1 MGQSEVRLVSSSALS
16 AGTAG
21 TVALFAYNTGS
32 LHLFATT
39 PDGTVYQLTPPGA
52 GSGEANTASN
62 VGTGVGVFKQKSV
75 VDLQFKTLS
84 GSYLGGLTGTLINNT
99 NEIVIQTDASPLSG
113 TIDARFTNLSGTIN
127 AAIINLSG
135 TINAEFID
143 LSGTIDARFSNF
155 SPGGGGGGGT
165 GLALTSSLSAQLVTL
180 ASGTVIDMNVSGTID
195 WFAPILAPST
205 TPPRALTASPPS
217 KKSGGYIL
225 QSLDWTANGASAF
238 AFPTSY
244 LKKAQTEDNLPNS
257 ALTSSQGFGFFHASI
272 SGYGLR
278 FAVPAGPN
286 VRRMSLFTA
295 HFSNTASFTAYLTD
309 GSGLTSSLISRMP
322 HTVGT
327 DLRWDVDFSSPVGGW
342 LNCVFKIDA
351 LTLPAGSAPSFV
363 CSAIVLSGALGS
375 GSSGLTSVTH
385 DHFLTGT
392 GRPEEPLTVRNRANL
407 WDYPNV
413 GMSHVMDEEF
423 ETSTLLTGNFD
434 NAWIVANNT
443 ITYGISPYVGFSTG
457 SCRVAFDMRPSWMMV
472 QPPGTGASTVFLKK
486 ALLLSGSDF
495 FMWSRLASAN
505 RATSVTAGD
514 GLAAII
520 MGDSGTLDGNAA
532 QFNNF
537 VGLISTN
544 AVAGNIMQYAFYK
557 TQGGVV
563 TVQTSG
569 EDMFI
574 NRNVAQPYATVGI
587 QKIGTTYHGW
597 GFDAGGNR
605 TWMGSQT
612 WTGSLNY
619 VGVFFVNASNASP
632 GNLVHGVDFLRFR
645 TGSTWLP

>member
-155 SPGGGGGGGT
+155 SPGGGGGGT
-165 GLALTSSLSAQLVTL
+165 GLALTSSLSAQLVTM
-180 ASGTVIDMNVSGTID
+180 ASGTVIDMDVSGTID

-225 QSLDWTANGASAF
+225 QSLDWTANGATAF
-238 AFPTSY
+238 AFPTSF
-244 LKKAQTEDNLPNS
+244 LKKAQTPDNLPNS

-309 GSGLTSSLISRMP
+309 GSGLTSSMISRMP

-342 LNCVFKIDA
+342 LNCVMRVDA

-407 WDYPNV
+407 WDYPSV
-413 GMSHVMDEEF
+413 GMSHSLDDEF
-423 ETSTLLTGNFD
+423 ESPTLDSSWQTVL
-434 NAWIVANNT
+434 AASSV
-443 ITYGISPYVGFSTG
+443 TYGISPYVGFATG
-457 SCRVAFDMRPSWMMV
+457 STRISTDMRRSWLMV
-472 QPPGTGASTVFLKK
+472 QPPATSTSAIFLKK
-486 ALLLSGSDF
+486 AIPLAGTDF
-495 FMWSRLASAN
+495 IMWSRMSTFN
-505 RATSVTAGD
+505 RSTSVTTND

-520 MGDSGTLDGNAA
+520 MGDSGTLDSTNP
-532 QFNNF
+532 QFANF
-537 VGLISTN
+537 VATIISNPASST
-544 AVAGNIMQYAFYK
+544 VLQYAFYK
-557 TQGGVV
+557 TQSGVA
-563 TVQTSG
+563 TVSFTG
-569 EDMFI
+569 EDHFVTK
-574 NRNVAQPYATVGI
+574 NVPQPYETVAI
-587 QKIGTTYHGW
+587 QKVGTTYYGW
-597 GFDAGGNR
+597 GFDANGNG
-605 TWMGSQT
+605 TYMGSYT

-619 VGVFFVNASNASP
+619 VGFFFLNSSTAAP
-632 GNLVHGVDFLRFR
+632 GNTIGGIDFIRFR